1 MEDAVTGT
9 TQSTQYETKEQSSM
23 KNQQGFTLI
32 ELVVVIVILGI
43 LAAVAVPKFIDIQV
57 DARVSTLEGAKASMQ
72 SAASLARAQQL
83 VKGLASSDPITVDST
98 SINMTAGYP
107 DEDSIFALI
116 DVDGF
121 NEETSGV
128 VELGNRTDCNVTYV
142 NDDDGTFPS
151 ITITSSGCN

>member
-1 MEDAVTGT
+1 
-9 TQSTQYETKEQSSM
+9 M

-57 DARVSTLEGAKASMQ
+57 DARVSTLEGARASMQ

-83 VKGLASSDPITVDST
+83 VKGLASNQAITVSGAGT
-98 SINMTAGYP
+98 INMTAGYP
-107 DEDSIFALI
+107 DADSIFALI

-121 NEETSGV
+121 NETSAGSGI
-128 VELGNRTDCNVTYV
+128 VELGNRTDCHVAYV
-142 NDDDGTFPS
+142 NDNDGTFPS